1 LYYNNCHAIA
11 KTDFAWSK
19 ANLLGFKSLRPGMSD
34 TEDGK
39 PNFDLNNS
47 KGPNTSFR
55 PAQSAFLVFVLSQS
69 ILSLTFFIQ
78 KYSNL

>member
-1 LYYNNCHAIA
+1 
-11 KTDFAWSK
+11 
-19 ANLLGFKSLRPGMSD
+19 MSD
-34 TEDGK
+34 IEDGK

-47 KGPNTSFR
+47 KGHNTSFR

-69 ILSLTFFIQ
+69 ILSLTIQ